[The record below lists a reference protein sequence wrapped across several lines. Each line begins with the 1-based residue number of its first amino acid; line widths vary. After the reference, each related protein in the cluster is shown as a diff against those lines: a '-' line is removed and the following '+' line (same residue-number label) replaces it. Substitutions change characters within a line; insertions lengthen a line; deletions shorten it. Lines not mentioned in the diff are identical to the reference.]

1 MHPYVVT
8 SVLLNYLLLFCFHFL
23 NIKKL
28 VTMSYWLN
36 YTLEA
41 LHICLLHVWIYLAW
55 RIICGNRDPHWT
67 NNEIKKLII
76 KKNFGHKSYCCF
88 NRDLLLF
95 EKFKVM
101 QNQLNMSIENSK
113 QMHYS
118 KLSRK
123 MYWSILETFLNNKN
137 IPFNSSVSWK

>member
-55 RIICGNRDPHWT
+55 TIICGNRDPHWT

-76 KKNFGHKSYCCF
+76 KKNFGYKSYCRF
-88 NRDLLLF
+88 NRDLLF

-101 QNQLNMSIENSK
+101 QNQLNMSVENSK

-123 MYWSILETFLNNKN
+123 MYWSILKTFLNNKN